1 MAVNGLRNALPYQR
15 KEKRKEPVGAVG
27 SREEGRGKG
36 GKGRGKLTIDK
47 QIKTQTTLLRK
58 LLSLKYRHQHGID
71 TSFSTRAVAKLSRA
85 GVGFQRESSADFV
98 KG

>member
-1 MAVNGLRNALPYQR
+1 MLFHIKERKREKNGW
-15 KEKRKEPVGAVG
+15 GAVG
-27 SREEGRGKG
+27 SRKEGRGKG

-85 GVGFQRESSADFV
+85 GVGFQRESSADFE